1 MRGNLTSICRQ
12 QRGGYNCAQPQSKGA
27 RFRPSLKSLLPRKS
41 PHILTNIL
49 ARAPNPR
56 TQLTPSLRQGCRPIA
71 QPFLPCGRANKQCE
85 YADFFE
91 YNFNIIRPLPS
102 NRKTQGPLFVAWLHL
117 HDLESLVAPPES
129 WLWLAS
135 YWSPANDEEASQ
147 Y

>member
-1 MRGNLTSICRQ
+1 MRATSKQ
-12 QRGGYNCAQPQSKGA
+12 GGAVQAQFEIFAAKEVTAHPDKYPGA
-27 RFRPSLKSLLPRKS
+27 GAKPTDTANTIAPAGVPADS
-41 PHILTNIL
+41 PAIFALWT
-49 ARAPNPR
+49 RE
-56 TQLTPSLRQGCRPIA
+56 
-71 QPFLPCGRANKQCE
+71 QCE

-102 NRKTQGPLFVAWLHL
+102 NRKTQGPLFVAWVHL